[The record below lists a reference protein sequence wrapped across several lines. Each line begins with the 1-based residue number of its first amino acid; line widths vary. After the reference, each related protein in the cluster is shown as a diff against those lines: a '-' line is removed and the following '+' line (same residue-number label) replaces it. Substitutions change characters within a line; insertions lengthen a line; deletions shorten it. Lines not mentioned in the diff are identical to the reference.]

1 MGEGREEVEQ
11 ASGKHN
17 SPCLETLLWGSLPI
31 LQGAGWH
38 MGSGLIIAQCE
49 GWPLPQVTDGN
60 PNPKEPRKPQPRSRF

>member
-38 MGSGLIIAQCE
+38 MGSGLIIAQ
-49 GWPLPQVTDGN
+49 L
-60 PNPKEPRKPQPRSRF
+60 